1 MRKTILSILAV
12 LSAPAAL
19 ALADEDKLGVTL
31 DLTYMSKYI
40 SKGSES
46 YGQQGALFKTID
58 IDLYGTGFGTYV
70 THRAATSSGYV
81 DKERFDYGVYYKS
94 TLFEDKPHLTKYGIS
109 WAYEHY
115 PGLARNVANTTNE
128 WKFSFSWPKLLQSPL
143 VPKYVAYYEYPAG
156 SGYRRSDV
164 TGWVHI
170 FGFSYDWAAPGLFSQ
185 TEKQPLTLSA
195 DIAYTDGLGGKSKD
209 SDWSH
214 ATFGISTKFE
224 INSNLSFEPAVYHQ
238 LSMDDSVAKRDI
250 TYCSLSMKYKF

>member
-19 ALADEDKLGVTL
+19 ALADKDKLGVTL

-70 THRAATSSGYV
+70 THRSATSSGYV
-81 DKERFDYGVYYKS
+81 DKERFDYGVYYKA
-94 TLFEDKPHLTKYGIS
+94 TLFEDKPYLTKYGLR

-115 PGLARNVANTTNE
+115 PGLARNMANTTNE
-128 WKFSFSWPKLLQSPL
+128 WKFSFSWPKLLDSGL

-170 FGFSYDWAAPGLFSQ
+170 FGFSYDWAAPGLSPR
-185 TEKQPLTLSA
+185 TEKQLLTLSA
-195 DIAYTDGLGGKSKD
+195 DIAYTDGLGGKTRD
-209 SDWSH
+209 HDWSY
-214 ATFGISTKFE
+214 ATFGVSTSFK
-224 INSNLSFEPAVYHQ
+224 IDGNLSFIPAVYHQ

-250 TYCSLSMKYKF
+250 TYCSLSMRYKF